1 MSISRDNKVA
11 FIFSVDIGGTFT
23 DLVAC
28 DLDTGALSFAKS
40 PTTYDDLGRGVFDC
54 IRRAEVNAKDAIFVK
69 HGTTLVINALLQR
82 SGART
87 ALVTTRGFADVL
99 EIARGNRMRPF
110 DLRFRRDE
118 PLIPHELRFEVGER
132 MRADG
137 TVETPL
143 AEDELRGLAV
153 RLAQSGVEAVAVSF
167 LNAYANPVHEQRAVA
182 LLREL
187 LPAAFV
193 TSGTEVTR
201 EWHEFERTATAAS
214 NAYVGPQVSR
224 YVEHFDQSLRK
235 VGFPGS
241 LLFMGSH
248 GGVVSSART
257 VREPIS
263 LVESGPVGGCIGAA
277 RYASALGLPNI
288 IAFDMGGTTAKCIL
302 IENGEYAVESTY
314 YIGGEETGFPIR
326 GNVIDIIEVGAG
338 GGSIAWVDENG
349 SMSVGPR
356 SAGSTPGPV
365 CYSRGGTE
373 PTVTDANLVLGR
385 LDADF
390 FLGGEMKLDAAAAR
404 QAIAQKIAAP
414 LQYGGE
420 EGVTRAASGMLT
432 IAGFTMADA
441 IKRISIARGKDPRD
455 FALVSYGGGG
465 PLHSAELARELHIP
479 LVIIPPEPGN
489 FSATGML
496 LAEARL
502 DSARTFVADLSAAS
516 MQKLAAMVDELQRDS
531 RQAMEADFGRESE
544 ASRASVAFRNQ
555 AELRYVG
562 QKHSLKVALIQGQ
575 SLDDLAGQVHTA
587 YHQRYGHSMPGA
599 PVEFVAV
606 HVAATLGMRRPDTDG
621 LMNSQGSAHQG
632 GARTREVYFLDA
644 GRHVSTPV
652 YNRYALPVGFAAEGP
667 AVIEEY
673 GATTLVGPGDRF
685 SIGELKEIRIDCR
698 N

>member
-1 MSISRDNKVA
+1 MP

-28 DLDTGALSFAKS
+28 DLDSGALSFSKS

-54 IRRAEVNAKDAIFVK
+54 IRRASVDARDAIFVK

-82 SGART
+82 SGAVT

-118 PLIPHELRFEVGER
+118 PLIPHELRFEVSER
-132 MRADG
+132 MLASG
-137 TVETPL
+137 QVETPL
-143 AEDELRGLAV
+143 AESELKDLAG
-153 RLAQSGVEAVAVSF
+153 RLREAKVEAVAISF
-167 LNAYANPVHEQRAVA
+167 LNAYANPEHEQRAA
-182 LLREL
+182 KILREL
-187 LPAAFV
+187 LPGTFV

-224 YVEHFDQSLRK
+224 YVEHFDASLRK

-277 RYASALGLPNI
+277 RYAASLGLENI

-326 GNVIDIIEVGAG
+326 GNVIDIVEVGAG
-338 GGSIAWVDENG
+338 GGSIAWVDEHG
-349 SMSVGPR
+349 GMSVGPR

-365 CYSRGGTE
+365 CYGRGGTE

-385 LDADF
+385 LDAGY
-390 FLGGEMKLDAAAAR
+390 FLGGEMKLDAPAAQ
-404 QAIAQKIAAP
+404 QAIAKKIAEP
-414 LQYGGE
+414 LQYRGE
-420 EGVTRAASGMLT
+420 SAVAKAASGILT

-441 IKRISIARGKDPRD
+441 IKRISISRGKDPRD

-479 LVIIPPEPGN
+479 FVIIPPEPGT

-502 DSARTFVADLSAAS
+502 DSARTFVAELSEAS
-516 MQKLAAMVDELQRDS
+516 MQQLTGVMAELQQGARA
-531 RQAMEADFGRESE
+531 AMEADFGSESE
-544 ASRASVAFRNQ
+544 ANKAKVAFRNQ

-562 QKHSLKVALIQGQ
+562 QKHSLKVALPEQQ
-575 SLDDLAGQVHTA
+575 SLEELSAIFHRA
-587 YHQRYGHSMPGA
+587 YRQRYGHSMPGA
-599 PVEFVAV
+599 PVEFVAI
-606 HVAATLGMRRPDTDG
+606 HVAATLEMRRPRTDA
-621 LMNSQGSAHQG
+621 LMSQQSRVHEGRP
-632 GARTREVYFLDA
+632 RTRPVYFLDA
-644 GRHVSTPV
+644 ERYVPTPV
-652 YNRYALPVGFAAEGP
+652 YNRYDLPVGFAADGP

-673 GATTLVGPGDRF
+673 GATTLVGPRDKF
-685 SIGELKEIRIDCR
+685 SIGELKEIKIDCR

>member
-1 MSISRDNKVA
+1 MP

-28 DLDTGALSFAKS
+28 DLDSGALTFSKS

-54 IRRAEVNAKDAIFVK
+54 IKRAAVNAQDAIFVK

-82 SGART
+82 AGAVT
-87 ALVTTRGFADVL
+87 ALVTTRGFVDVL

-110 DLRFRRDE
+110 DLRFRRDA
-118 PLIPHELRFEVGER
+118 PLIPHELRFEVTER
-132 MRADG
+132 MRASG
-137 TVETPL
+137 EVETPL
-143 AEDELRGLAV
+143 DEAELKDLAS
-153 RLAQSGVEAVAVSF
+153 RLKTLKVEAVAISF
-167 LNAYANPVHEQRAVA
+167 LNAYANPTHEERAA
-182 LLREL
+182 LVLREL
-187 LPAAFV
+187 LPGVFITA
-193 TSGTEVTR
+193 GTEVTR

-224 YVEHFDQSLRK
+224 YVENFDASLRK
-235 VGFPGS
+235 VGFSGS

-248 GGVVSSART
+248 GGVVSAART
-257 VREPIS
+257 MREPIS

-277 RYASALGLPNI
+277 RYGASLGLPNI

-314 YIGGEETGFPIR
+314 HIGGEETGFPIR
-326 GNVIDIIEVGAG
+326 GNVIDIVEVGAG
-338 GGSIAWVDENG
+338 GGSIAWVDEQG
-349 SMSVGPR
+349 AMSVGPR

-385 LDADF
+385 LDADY
-390 FLGGEMKLDAAAAR
+390 FLGGEMKLDAAAAKA
-404 QAIAQKIAAP
+404 AITKKIAEP
-414 LQYGGE
+414 LQYQGTDGLA
-420 EGVTRAASGMLT
+420 RAASGILT

-441 IKRISIARGKDPRD
+441 IKRISISRGKDPRD

-479 LVIIPPEPGN
+479 FVIIPPEPGN

-502 DSARTFVADLSAAS
+502 DSARTFVAELSAQS
-516 MQKLAAMVDELQRDS
+516 MQQLVAVIAELQQGS
-531 RQAMEADFGRESE
+531 RSAMEADFGSESS
-544 ASRASVAFRNQ
+544 ANQAGVAFRNQ

-562 QKHSLKVALIQGQ
+562 QKHSLKVALPDNM
-575 SLDDLAGQVHTA
+575 SLAALDKVFHSA

-606 HVAATLGMRRPDTDG
+606 HVAATLEMRRPRTDS
-621 LMNSQGSAHQG
+621 LMSQQSRSHEG
-632 GARTREVYFLDA
+632 RPKTRQVYFLDA
-644 GRHVSTPV
+644 GRYVPTPV
-652 YNRYALPVGFAAEGP
+652 YNRYDLAVGFTAAGP

-673 GATTLVGPGDRF
+673 GATTLVGPNDTF
-685 SIGELKEIRIDCR
+685 SIGEFKEIRIDCR